1 MSDNTTT
8 IRNKTSQYDSIKKM
22 GASHSMECHHQIL
35 KIWKW
40 AIIHKNHLST
50 AHIPGKLN
58 TVFGKESRFNHV
70 GTEWMLQSNFLNLE
84 LEYLCFKPEI
94 DLFAT
99 NINTQ
104 FGKYAASRP
113 DEWPM
118 YIDAFSINSPDLK
131 FYAFL
136 PIIVIPRVLSK
147 VKQDSTEGI
156 IIVPF

>member
-1 MSDNTTT
+1 MSDNTIT

-22 GASHSMECHHQIL
+22 GASHSMECHHQVL
-35 KIWKW
+35 KTWKW

-104 FGKYAASRP
+104 FGKYAAFRP
-113 DEWPM
+113 NPWPM
-118 YIDAFSINSPDLK
+118 YIDSFSIN
-131 FYAFL
+131 
-136 PIIVIPRVLSK
+136 
-147 VKQDSTEGI
+147 
-156 IIVPF
+156 